1 MGGDE
6 GQSSTTF
13 LCARTRA
20 GNLAFVNIHQIQMA
34 YNAQEDRILL
44 RVLSTQR
51 AEFRFWMTRR
61 YVKLLWT
68 VIVKMLERDPAAA
81 VHADESARRTVLG
94 VQHAVT
100 VEKGEY
106 SKPYDDAG
114 AKVLPLGVE
123 PVLLARVTG
132 KHGENE
138 QRTLSLHP
146 QQGQGIDIGVNTALL
161 HMISKL
167 LTDAVA
173 QSDWDLKLAIDP
185 DFALTPQAQGIPP
198 HKLN

>member
-1 MGGDE
+1 M
-6 GQSSTTF
+6 S
-13 LCARTRA
+13 
-20 GNLAFVNIHQIQMA
+20 

-61 YVKLLWT
+61 YAKLLWA
-68 VIVKMLERDPAAA
+68 VMVKMLERDPAAA
-81 VHADESARRTVLG
+81 VHHDEGVRRTVMG
-94 VQHAVT
+94 VQHARAVQQ
-100 VEKGEY
+100 GEFA
-106 SKPYDDAG
+106 KPYDDSG
-114 AKVLPLGVE
+114 GKVLPLGGD

-132 KHGENE
+132 TQPEN
-138 QRTLSLHP
+138 QPPTLSLHP
-146 QQGQGIDIGVNTALL
+146 QQGQGIDIGVNTGLL

-167 LTDAVA
+167 LVDAVA

-185 DFALTPQAQGIPP
+185 DFAMPPQAQGIPP

>member
-1 MGGDE
+1 
-6 GQSSTTF
+6 
-13 LCARTRA
+13 
-20 GNLAFVNIHQIQMA
+20 MA

-44 RVLSTQR
+44 RILSTQR

-81 VHADESARRTVLG
+81 VHADESVRRTVMG
-94 VQHAVT
+94 VQHAAT
-100 VEKGEY
+100 VQQGEY
-106 SKPYDDAG
+106 AKPYEDEG
-114 AKVLPLGVE
+114 AKVLPLGDS

-132 KHGENE
+132 RQPEN
-138 QRTLSLHP
+138 QPPVLSLHP
-146 QQGQGIDIGVNTALL
+146 QQGQGIDLGVNTSLL

-167 LTDAVA
+167 LVDAVA

-185 DFALTPQAQGIPP
+185 DFAMPPQAQGIPP

>member
-1 MGGDE
+1 M
-6 GQSSTTF
+6 T
-13 LCARTRA
+13 
-20 GNLAFVNIHQIQMA
+20 

-44 RVLSTQR
+44 RILSTQS

-81 VHADESARRTVLG
+81 VHADEGVRRTVMG
-94 VQHAVT
+94 VQHVAAVQRAEFAT
-100 VEKGEY
+100 
-106 SKPYDDAG
+106 PYDEG
-114 AKVLPLGVE
+114 AKVLPLGAT
-123 PVLLARVTG
+123 PLLLARVTG
-132 KHGENE
+132 K
-138 QRTLSLHP
+138 QPTDQPPVLSLHP
-146 QQGQGIDIGVNTALL
+146 NQGQGVDIGVNTALL

-167 LTDAVA
+167 LVDAVA

-185 DFALTPQAQGIPP
+185 DFAMSPQAQGVPP

>member
-1 MGGDE
+1 M
-6 GQSSTTF
+6 
-13 LCARTRA
+13 
-20 GNLAFVNIHQIQMA
+20 NIHQIQMS

-81 VHADESARRTVLG
+81 VHQDEGVRRTVMG
-94 VQHAVT
+94 VQHAT
-100 VEKGEY
+100 VVQQGEFA
-106 SKPYDDAG
+106 KPYEEG
-114 AKVLPLGVE
+114 GTKVMPLGTD

-132 KHGENE
+132 KQADN
-138 QRTLSLHP
+138 QPPTLSLHP

-167 LTDAVA
+167 VVDAVS

-185 DFALTPQAQGIPP
+185 DFAMPPQAQGIPP